1 MRDGAFSL
9 LELLVA
15 VAILAIVVSVAVP
28 VYTTYSLRA
37 HRVNAQADLLRCAQ
51 GLERHA
57 AETMGYAMA
66 VDTDGD
72 GEGDASTGPVS
83 ANLCAVAVDVYE
95 ITLQAADPGDFVLR
109 AVPRSDG
116 VAAAEGVL
124 ELDSIG
130 TRRWDRNGDGD
141 FDDAREQQ
149 WTD

>member
-1 MRDGAFSL
+1 MFDKAFSL

-15 VAILAIVVSVAVP
+15 LAILAIVVSVAVP

-37 HRVNAQADLLRCAQ
+37 HRVNAEADLLRCAQ

-57 AETMGYAMA
+57 TETMGYAMA

-72 GEGDASTGPVS
+72 GVGDVSTGPVS
-83 ANLCAVAVDVYE
+83 ANLCVVSADVYE
-95 ITLQAADPGDFVLR
+95 IRLQASNSNSFALR

-116 VAAAEGVL
+116 VAATEGVL
-124 ELDSIG
+124 ELDSVG
-130 TRRWDRNGDGD
+130 NRRWDRNGDGD